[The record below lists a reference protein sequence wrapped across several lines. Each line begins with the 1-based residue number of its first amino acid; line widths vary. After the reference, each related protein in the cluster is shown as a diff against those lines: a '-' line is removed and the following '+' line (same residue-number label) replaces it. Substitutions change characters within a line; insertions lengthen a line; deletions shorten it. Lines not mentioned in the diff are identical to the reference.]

1 MDNKFKFGDIVRHK
15 RLGLCVVVSYVPECG
30 FMTISNNDGATEII
44 TSARLRIEDTF
55 DGLEIVPHPDTARLN
70 WLEKQMLEDS
80 DQTIVC
86 DGYNGFCTIGN
97 FREHRPPIF
106 ENIREAI
113 DHEMKKQGD

>member
-1 MDNKFKFGDIVRHK
+1 MESKFNFGDMVRHK
-15 RLGLCVVVSYVPECG
+15 ETGELFLIAGAGKDFSPVISKQDTVVYSVE
-30 FMTISNNDGATEII
+30 TE
-44 TSARLRIEDTF
+44 L
-55 DGLEIVPHPDTARLN
+55 LEPIPHPDTARLN

-86 DGYNGFCTIGN
+86 DGYNGFCTLGN

-113 DHEMKKQGD
+113 DHEMKKP